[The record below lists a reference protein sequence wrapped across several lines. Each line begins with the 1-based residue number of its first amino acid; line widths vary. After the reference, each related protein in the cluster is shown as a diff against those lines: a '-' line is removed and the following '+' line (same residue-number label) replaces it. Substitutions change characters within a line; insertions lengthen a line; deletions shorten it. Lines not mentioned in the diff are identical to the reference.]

1 MISKKYLMSELV
13 RKPTLIFW
21 QIFYY
26 LIQLALH
33 IFADKILKMRLRAQ
47 GASQALERKAWETN
61 QVRPTG
67 ELIWLHAVGLGEVMA
82 LRGLIDIILQ
92 TNLIILVTSGT
103 LQSAELFSQNLP
115 KIQHINSYH

>member
-1 MISKKYLMSELV
+1 MISKKYLMSEPV

-33 IFADKILKMRLRAQ
+33 ICADKVLKMRLRAQ
-47 GASQALERKAWETN
+47 KEHPTRWRERLGETN

-82 LRGLIDIILQ
+82 LRG
-92 TNLIILVTSGT
+92 
-103 LQSAELFSQNLP
+103 
-115 KIQHINSYH
+115 